1 MKIYLDG
8 TNLHSRDDFYK
19 KISEEL
25 RTQITISIGEDAD
38 VTNLDGLYDVLTDI
52 CDEVEIQITNKE
64 ELLMDEEG
72 YYGRFMRM
80 LRAVENQNDKICH
93 EII

>member
-19 KISEEL
+19 EISEEL

-52 CDEVEIQITNKE
+52 SDEVEIQITNKE

-93 EII
+93 KII